1 MVRQVRQ
8 PHGAKR
14 LAREPASPPKT
25 LRSDA
30 RRNRDRLIEVAA
42 EAFIQQGVETSLED
56 IARRAGV
63 GIGTLY
69 RHFPSREHLVE
80 MVYRRELESLAQA
93 ASYLSA
99 SRPGDQALEAWM
111 LRFVDYMATKRG
123 MANSLRILM
132 TSNSALFSE
141 GSGAINA
148 ALTALVEKAAR
159 DGLIRTD
166 IDSRDLL
173 HALSSI
179 YSIPATPEWRE
190 RSYRLVRLLMDG
202 MRAGR

>member
-1 MVRQVRQ
+1 VEI
-8 PHGAKR
+8 A
-14 LAREPASPPKT
+14 A
-25 LRSDA
+25 DA
-30 RRNRDRLIEVAA
+30 FL
-42 EAFIQQGVETSLED
+42 QHGVEASLEE

-69 RHFPSREHLVE
+69 RHFPTREHLVE

-93 ASYLSA
+93 ARDLA
-99 SRPGDQALEAWM
+99 SDRAGDEALEAWM

-123 MANSLRILM
+123 MANSLRVLM
-132 TSNSALFSE
+132 TSNSALFAE
-141 GSGAINA
+141 GSGAISA
-148 ALTALVEKAAR
+148 ALTTLVDKAAK

-190 RSYRLVRLLMDG
+190 RSHRLVRLLMDG